1 MFAASIVWPSSSR
14 GNPRCAPTTQLGEDV
29 AHVAGDGLLAD
40 VKIGGDAPIHRDLT
54 IRVVAGEKGGG
65 GQEVEVRSVEPS
77 PMVGG
82 IQQLKRVLPGPAGVG
97 LPAPDEV
104 VRRPHSASFRHE
116 RRLLQALVVEISP
129 IQGESASTKIS
140 PYPVD

>member
-1 MFAASIVWPSSSR
+1 VWNVHEGQPKGRPGRSHRVTVCDKCVKGPSHR
-14 GNPRCAPTTQLGEDV
+14 GV
-29 AHVAGDGLLAD
+29 
-40 VKIGGDAPIHRDLT
+40 T

-65 GQEVEVRSVEPS
+65 GQEVEVRSVERS

-82 IQQLKRVLPGPAGVG
+82 IQQLKRVLPGPASVG
-97 LPAPDEV
+97 IPAPDEV